1 MSVMEMVE
9 IGMVTRNDAPDHV
22 IVVENVRKNYGRIE
36 ALRGVNLSVRRGE
49 IFGLLGANGAG
60 KTTLIK
66 TLVGSTKPAAGS
78 ISVLGMN
85 PVRQARAVRRQIG
98 YMPQAVVL
106 YEDLSPRDNL
116 RFFGRAHGL
125 TNLEQLIDDVLDFTE
140 LRARENDPV
149 YNLSGGMK
157 QRASLAC
164 AILHRPRLLL
174 LDEPTAGIDPKLR
187 EAFWNHFR
195 QLAGDGATILVS
207 THQMDEALCC
217 DRLAIMR
224 DGVVLAC
231 DTPQNLLR
239 YGQATV
245 KIWHDDHVDVQTVPD
260 YRDRLPHLLRRY
272 HLDETV
278 HRIEVEE
285 DTLQAV
291 VLNLID
297 ARETQNVR

>member
-1 MSVMEMVE
+1 MVS
-9 IGMVTRNDAPDHV
+9 RNESSEHV
-22 IVVENVRKNYGRIE
+22 IVAENVRKNYGRIE
-36 ALRGVNLSVRRGE
+36 ALRGVNLTVRQGE

-66 TLVGSTKPAAGS
+66 TLIGSTRPAAGS
-78 ISVLGMN
+78 ISVLGLD

-106 YEDLSPRDNL
+106 YEDLSARDNL

-125 TNLEQLIDDVLDFTE
+125 ADLEQLIDDVLNFTE
-140 LRARENDPV
+140 LRTRENDPV
-149 YNLSGGMK
+149 YSLSGGMK

-187 EAFWNHFR
+187 EAFWSHFR

-207 THQMDEALCC
+207 THQMDEAVSC

-231 DTPQNLLR
+231 DTPRNLLR

-245 KIWHDDHVDVQTVPD
+245 RIWQDDHVEVQTVPD
-260 YRDRLPHLLRRY
+260 YRDQLPHLLRRY

-278 HRIEVEE
+278 SRIEIEE
-285 DTLQAV
+285 DTLQTV
-291 VLNLID
+291 VLNLIN
-297 ARETQNVR
+297 ARETQNA